1 MEQASGPMFSAASLP
16 MRDSRMA
23 TIWLMC
29 LLLLAF
35 LRAGNGSPGPEQV
48 SQLRARHT
56 GGQTLLTW
64 QEVQPPVTQELL
76 SVADLVKIRANLD
89 QEKRVRYLIYRSK
102 QPIRSVKGLKPLA
115 EVAPLTGWNADYY
128 GIPPKPTD
136 WALRYVVEEGQPPV
150 PPGTGI
156 YAHNPEEGGD
166 AYYAVTVSIN
176 GRENVT
182 TTQENALQ
190 SPVQETVGRGVPF
203 LQRITKP
210 KLFQY
215 IENPTLYYYVRWE
228 SPPNANIPSKPF
240 DYLVA
245 IPPQVAKPA
254 PVGIHFHS
262 WGGSLNGGY
271 GWWYNA
277 EKGAILIAS
286 NQIPYDWWTGYHE
299 LLGTGQPLTSKA
311 DWEKGAV
318 RAYSQRRMLSFLDW
332 VATKWDVDL
341 NRTFAA
347 GSSMGGSGA
356 SKLAIRFPGRIA
368 WAISWVGVHIPRQA
382 PQFVESYG
390 AVYGAP
396 EWGVAFENGTP
407 AWDYFDDASYLRLYP
422 QKEIGFITFSNG
434 KNDGGIGWPQAVE
447 FFRAL
452 QETKR
457 PHLFIWGQ
465 DGHGQRASM
474 PQAGGERVM
483 PIDIRVNQSLPAFTR
498 CSLDDNPGSGEPKD
512 GDPAGQINLYLYWE
526 TKNIVDTPERWEM
539 TVGLIDTAPKAV
551 STVDVTPRRLQA
563 FSVSPGARL
572 KWTNTSLQDRRVIQ
586 SGEAVADKWG
596 LITLQNVVVS
606 KAKNRLKLSQ

>member
-1 MEQASGPMFSAASLP
+1 MFSAVSIP
-16 MRDSRMA
+16 MRGGQMTTFWR
-23 TIWLMC
+23 TC
-29 LLLLAF
+29 LFIVVCLW
-35 LRAGNGSPGPEQV
+35 AGNVPLGAEQV
-48 SQLRARHT
+48 SQLEARHA

-64 QEVQPPVTQELL
+64 KEVQPPVTQEVL
-76 SVADLVKIRANLD
+76 SVAELQKIRANLD
-89 QEKRVRYLIYRSK
+89 HEKRVRYLIYRSK
-102 QPIRSVKGLKPLA
+102 QPITLVKGLKPIA
-115 EVAPLTGWNADYY
+115 EVSPLTGWNADYY
-128 GIPPKPTD
+128 GISPKPMD
-136 WALRYVVEEGQPPV
+136 RALRYVVEEGQPPV

-156 YAHNPEEGGD
+156 YAHNPEEGGA

-176 GRENVT
+176 GRENAAIT
-182 TTQENALQ
+182 KENALQ
-190 SPVQETVGRGVPF
+190 TPIHETLGPGVPI
-203 LQRITKP
+203 LQRIARP
-210 KLFQY
+210 KLFYY
-215 IENPTLYYYVRWE
+215 IENPTLYHYVRWE
-228 SPPNANIPSKPF
+228 SPPNASIPSKPF
-240 DYLVA
+240 DYLIA
-245 IPPQVAKPA
+245 IPPKLTKPA
-254 PVGIHFHS
+254 PVGIHLHE
-262 WGGSLNGGY
+262 WGGSLNGNY

-277 EKGAILIAS
+277 EEGALLIAS

-299 LLGTGQPLTSKA
+299 SFWTGKPLSSKA
-311 DWEKGAV
+311 DWETGVV

-341 NRTFAA
+341 DRTFAA
-347 GSSMGGSGA
+347 GSSMGGAGA
-356 SKLAIRFPGRIA
+356 LKLSIRFPDRIA
-368 WAISWVGVHIPRQA
+368 WAISWVGVHIPRQS
-382 PQFVESYG
+382 PQFGESFA
-390 AVYGAP
+390 AVYGKSD
-396 EWGVAFENGTP
+396 WGVAFEDGTP
-407 AWDYFDDASYLRLYP
+407 VWDYFDDASYLRLYP

-434 KNDGGIGWPQAVE
+434 KNDGRIGWPQAVE

-539 TVGLIDTAPKAV
+539 TVGLIDAAPKAV

-606 KAKNRLKLSQ
+606 KAKNRIKLSQ